1 MFDVQDVVV
10 PESRLVSVIGS
21 CLSRQRAGLATY
33 RSQFTIESSTDLKE
47 WSNAADAARF
57 ILALSKHKQLVAD
70 NFALQ
75 VVGILNADRH
85 PDSWLDYQTH
95 TYGGG
100 LQSHLR
106 TYDLFDS
113 VNGYVR
119 VSPEFVDRFKVS
131 FEPVS
136 ENSSSNYTYYNLK
149 KSDVVEGGSL
159 LARAY
164 ARARRNLLANGTF
177 SVTSF
182 HTFDSEYVV
191 ANGNPVADGNTY
203 MSISEVISVARVLW
217 ASNGIR
223 PTREQILSAKN
234 EIIYS
239 EQAVS
244 LRDERERK
252 IASRQNFSK
261 YWQEMKSRAQMF
273 AKGDEILASFS
284 TIPML
289 PVGTSSSRTW
299 GIEVEVVQDNL
310 VSGKPA
316 GWKRTGDGSLT
327 GIGGSG
333 RDYCDCGCDDCD
345 DGSHCGYDDCS
356 DSSDE
361 NTAEYVS
368 PILRSFNSA
377 GLQALC
383 SDLDGSEVNDTP
395 GIHIHVGADG
405 LSASDVARLLA
416 MYSAAS
422 PFIWPLMERET
433 RNYCRDITSENIAYW
448 LGKARE
454 WRNLRP
460 SDENWVGWQ
469 FILEAVN
476 GQPDDRYRD
485 VNLQA
490 LNAHGTIEFRAMG
503 PIYNYERLIRWAWM
517 VREMVNVSKLDIP
530 QSVWTNLRSMSD
542 LVRLLRQFGSEQLPE
557 DVTKLYEVGDDLSI
571 EENAE
576 ADN

>member
-21 CLSRQRAGLATY
+21 CLSRQRAGLQTY
-33 RSQFTIESSTDLKE
+33 RSQFTIESKDDLKE
-47 WSNAADAARF
+47 WSSAESAARF
-57 ILALSKHKQLVAD
+57 ILALAKHKQLIAND
-70 NFALQ
+70 FALQ

-85 PDSWLDYQTH
+85 PNNYLDYQTH

-119 VSPEFVDRFKVS
+119 VSPEFVDKFKLLFEFVS
-131 FEPVS
+131 D
-136 ENSSSNYTYYNLK
+136 NSSQDYSYYKLK

-164 ARARRNLLANGTF
+164 AQARRDLLSNGHFNT
-177 SVTSF
+177 TNF
-182 HTFDSEYVV
+182 HTFTSSYVTSSGSPAV
-191 ANGNPVADGNTY
+191 DGETY
-203 MSISEVISVARVLW
+203 MSIGEAISLSRMLW
-217 ASNGIR
+217 ASKSAR
-223 PTREQILSAKN
+223 PTREQILVAKN

-239 EQAVS
+239 EQAAAI
-244 LRDERERK
+244 RDDRERK

-261 YWQEMKSRAQMF
+261 YWQEMKSRAEMF

-289 PVGTSSSRTW
+289 PVGTVSSRTW
-299 GIEVEVVQDNL
+299 GIEVEVVQDDL
-310 VSGKPA
+310 VSRKPA
-316 GWKRTGDGSLT
+316 GWRKTGDGSLQ
-327 GIGGSG
+327 GIGNG
-333 RDYCDCGCDDCD
+333 DNYCDCGCDDCD

-356 DSSDE
+356 DNDDG

-405 LSASDVARLLA
+405 LVASDVARLLA

-433 RNYCRDITSENIAYW
+433 RNYCRDVTSENIAYW
-448 LGKARE
+448 LGKARD

-460 SDENWVGWQ
+460 TDENWVGWQ

-476 GQPDDRYRD
+476 SQPDDRYRD

-503 PIYNYERLIRWAWM
+503 PIYNYERLTRWAWM

-530 QSVWTNLRSMSD
+530 QSTWTNLRSMAD

-557 DVTKLYEVGDDLSI
+557 DVTKLYEVGDDLSV

-576 ADN
+576 SNN